1 MKLAAIRLSV
11 DSKGANKVML
21 ARIAVSLVIALSS
34 LPLIFTPAWP
44 GGEAEFGTGSFSDDG
59 PNYFGFVK
67 DTSGR
72 VIPDAKVTADIKGLI
87 KGRASVIAR
96 TNATGAYRIPG
107 FGKDV
112 SPDNVTISCSKD
124 GYKQTRTF
132 VRTSLTKKP
141 LTAIEIECTMQRIA
155 AK

>member
-1 MKLAAIRLSV
+1 MKSVSARMPWLVGLVLS
-11 DSKGANKVML
+11 L
-21 ARIAVSLVIALSS
+21 SLCAW
-34 LPLIFTPAWP
+34 TPAWP
-44 GGEAEFGTGSFSDDG
+44 GGEAESDHHHDDG
-59 PNYFGFVK
+59 PNYYGFVK

-72 VIPDAKVTADIKGLI
+72 VIPDAKVIADVKGLI

-155 AK
+155 AAK

>member
-1 MKLAAIRLSV
+1 
-11 DSKGANKVML
+11 ML
-21 ARIAVSLVIALSS
+21 ARIALALVIALSS
-34 LPLIFTPAWP
+34 LSLTSTPARP
-44 GGEAEFGTGSFSDDG
+44 GGEAEFGTDHHHDDG

-67 DTSGR
+67 DTSGK

-96 TNATGAYRIPG
+96 TNTTGAYRIPG

-132 VRTSLTKKP
+132 VRTSLNKKP

-155 AK
+155 TK

>member
-1 MKLAAIRLSV
+1 MYGAGCHLS
-11 DSKGANKVML
+11 SGRFQGGNKVML
-21 ARIAVSLVIALSS
+21 ARIAVSLIIAFSS
-34 LPLIFTPAWP
+34 LPLISTPVWP
-44 GGEAEFGTGSFSDDG
+44 GGEADSPDHHHDDG
-59 PNYFGFVK
+59 PNYYGFVK

-132 VRTSLTKKP
+132 VRTLLTKKP

>member
-1 MKLAAIRLSV
+1 
-11 DSKGANKVML
+11 ML
-21 ARIAVSLVIALSS
+21 ARIALSLMLGLSS
-34 LPLIFTPAWP
+34 LSLISTPAWP
-44 GGEAEFGTGSFSDDG
+44 GGEAEFGTDHSHDDG

-72 VIPDAKVTADIKGLI
+72 VIPDAKVTADIQGLI

-107 FGKDV
+107 FGKNV
-112 SPDNVTISCSKD
+112 SPSNVTISCSKD

-132 VRTSLTKKP
+132 VRTSLTKTP

>member
-1 MKLAAIRLSV
+1 
-11 DSKGANKVML
+11 ML
-21 ARIAVSLVIALSS
+21 ARTALSLIIAFTLS
-34 LPLIFTPAWP
+34 LISVRAWA
-44 GGEAEFGTGSFSDDG
+44 GGEAESADHHHDDG
-59 PNYFGFVK
+59 PNYYGFVK

-132 VRTSLTKKP
+132 VRTSLMKKP

-155 AK
+155 SK

>member
-1 MKLAAIRLSV
+1 MKSV
-11 DSKGANKVML
+11 SG
-21 ARIAVSLVIALSS
+21 RIPLLVGLALSLS
-34 LPLIFTPAWP
+34 LCTGTPGWP
-44 GGEAEFGTGSFSDDG
+44 GGEADSPDHSHDDG
-59 PNYFGFVK
+59 PNYYGFVK

-132 VRTSLTKKP
+132 VRTPLTKKP
-141 LTAIEIECTMQRIA
+141 LTAIEIECTMQRLA

>member
-1 MKLAAIRLSV
+1 MFV
-11 DSKGANKVML
+11 
-21 ARIAVSLVIALSS
+21 RIALSLLIALSS
-34 LPLIFTPAWP
+34 LSMISTPAWP
-44 GGEAEFGTGSFSDDG
+44 GGEAEFGTDHHHDDG

-67 DTSGR
+67 DTSGK

-87 KGRASVIAR
+87 QGRASVIAR

-107 FGKDV
+107 FGKDI
-112 SPDNVTISCSKD
+112 SPNNVTISCSKD

-132 VRTSLTKKP
+132 TRTPPGKKNV
-141 LTAIEIECTMQRIA
+141 TAIEIECTMQRTA